1 MSIFS
6 ILNYVVWGICVVIA
20 VLIMTDFIKTEKSRS
35 KEE

>member
-6 ILNYVVWGICVVIA
+6 IMNWVVWGICIVIFG
-20 VLIMTDFIKTEKSRS
+20 LIITDFIKTEKERS

>member
-6 ILNYVVWGICVVIA
+6 IMNWVVWGICIVIV
-20 VLIMTDFIKTEKSRS
+20 VLIMTDFIKTEKERS

>member
-6 ILNYVVWGICVVIA
+6 ILNWVAWGICIVI
-20 VLIMTDFIKTEKSRS
+20 VLLIMTDFIKTEKERS

>member
-6 ILNYVVWGICVVIA
+6 IMNWVAWGICIVI
-20 VLIMTDFIKTEKSRS
+20 VLLIMTDFIKTEKERS